1 MVQTSLNVFPF
12 QGAEQLVLT
21 DSDKQGATSNLSSK
35 QTSNLST
42 EQASNLSAKQAS
54 NMSAKQA
61 AVEAVVN
68 SVLSEALSNVAS
80 VHKPPAVE
88 MVIMKAVLFY
98 LIPCLEENKNKNTLG
113 SEL

>member
-1 MVQTSLNVFPF
+1 M
-12 QGAEQLVLT
+12 LT

-35 QTSNLST
+35 QTSNMST

-88 MVIMKAVLFY
+88 MVITKVFF
-98 LIPCLEENKNKNTLG
+98 IPLRVKQVGEFIAIRHKKISPTRILSTLG
-113 SEL
+113 CLYLFRY